1 MMRELYKA
9 LTGFEAAFEQQY
21 GLSLNEAMVL
31 CALHEAKK
39 EMTSTA
45 IAERTE
51 LAPSHTSKV
60 IRSVEIK
67 GLIQR
72 DMGKVDKRQMY
83 FSLTAAGKTRLQAIQ
98 LDEVEVPG
106 LLKPLFEESPNGGEI
121 LIPSTP

>member
-1 MMRELYKA
+1 MMRDLYKA
-9 LTGFEAAFEQQY
+9 LTRFEAAFDQQY

-39 EMTSTA
+39 EMTSSA

-60 IRSVEIK
+60 IRTVEIK

-72 DMGKVDKRQMY
+72 DMGKTDKRQMY
-83 FSLTAAGKTRLQAIQ
+83 FSLTPAGETRLQAIQ
-98 LDEVEVPG
+98 LNEIEVPE
-106 LLKPLFEESPNGGEI
+106 LLKPLF
-121 LIPSTP
+121 

>member
-1 MMRELYKA
+1 MKTICMIRELFKA
-9 LTGFEAAFEQQY
+9 LSTFEAAFERKY

-31 CALHEAKK
+31 CTLHEANR

-72 DMGKVDKRQMY
+72 DMGRVDRRQMY
-83 FSLTAAGKTRLQAIQ
+83 FTLTPSGVVRMQAISLGQ
-98 LDEVEVPG
+98 VEVPEV
-106 LLKPLFEESPNGGEI
+106 LKPLVS
-121 LIPSTP
+121 